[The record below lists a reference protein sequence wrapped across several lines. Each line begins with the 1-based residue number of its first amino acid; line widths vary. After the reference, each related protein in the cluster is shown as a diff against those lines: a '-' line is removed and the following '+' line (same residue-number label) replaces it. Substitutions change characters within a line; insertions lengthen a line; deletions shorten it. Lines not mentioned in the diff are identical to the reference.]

1 MQELES
7 KVRKLWDS
15 KKELTNTIIES
26 YAINDGTANLNDK
39 LDEIFEDLVVVNET
53 LDAGLIDLERF
64 LDEKGF
70 YN

>member
-39 LDEIFEDLVVVNET
+39 LGEIFEDLVVVNET
-53 LDAGLIDLERF
+53 LDAVLIDLERF